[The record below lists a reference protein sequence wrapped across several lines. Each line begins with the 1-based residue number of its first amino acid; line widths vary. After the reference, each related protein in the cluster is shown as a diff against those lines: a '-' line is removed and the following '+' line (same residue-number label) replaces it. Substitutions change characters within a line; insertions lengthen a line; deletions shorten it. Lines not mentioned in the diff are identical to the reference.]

1 MTFPQPEAP
10 RPDRPVLPPS
20 IVPVAHFAKWPPDD
34 LDDAGPG
41 GGTPATP
48 GDGGGGGMG
57 GGGGGYYDS
66 GDGNFKKGATKPAL
80 IIVGILLAVGGAA
93 AVGFAIKGESEKVS
107 VADVNRERN
116 QLLLQPTEQALPKW
130 REWAAREEVPTMQ
143 QEAFAQLAWAKD
155 PLAIDAIIAG
165 LANKDHRVRGTAAQ
179 ALIEYGAAAERAK
192 PALLKALAE
201 SDDSDKP
208 QICWAL
214 AVLKEPAAYDTIFA
228 EYRAG
233 HLAKVQ
239 RLDGSPTFDPETL
252 ANLASLDKLAELKA
266 DPSASVRQL
275 VATALSKSAEPKW
288 TDALITLVKDKD
300 IEVAREAAVGLGKI
314 ANEAAMT
321 PLLEAL
327 GKADKDHR
335 ESFLGAMRDGVGG
348 RGLVV
353 ALRSIDKTH
362 EKFQLKVIFDM
373 LRELEDPRVGDALD
387 EYLKTDPK
395 PHWRT
400 EAALRMAEVGDLRA
414 VPHLAWR
421 MQQDPLK
428 LYNQIDDPEHR
439 QDDNERVVS
448 ARMLADLAILH
459 PDAKAKILQEAEGA
473 VMEWVTSKPQ
483 PHANGLRFLAAAGS
497 PQVLPKLK
505 AWADPNKPLPGP
517 GAQPPVAMEWET
529 AQSALRYMGWA
540 QQNFGI
546 LEKQMFRQGKEKYDL
561 TMEGMM
567 GGGVAVLGM
576 TLRGLAF
583 GAADGFA
590 QWGDPKAYPT
600 LVKYIEEKQ
609 NNEQSRI
616 EACFAISWA
625 STDENMKEV
634 ASKVQKFG
642 GADPKDT
649 FIRKCY
655 LESLIHRSVPEATGT
670 LVDLIKND
678 SDIDVPRQAARAV
691 GIGGMSPATAQ
702 ALMGKLADQSTK
714 TNAVVALMLGADTD
728 TVKRAIATY
737 NEGGPETMEELKMV
751 YNGSF
756 GYWSDVNYSH
766 GDVARWVANAEAISR
781 VKVNDALQDWPKQL
795 LSRAMQ
801 GDFDNGPRS
810 MTRVQLRVKLYRDA
824 KSGDPKKQAESLS
837 ILKFMKEKGVL
848 MALRSE
854 DGAWKEPARQAFFEV
869 MNPKMFSDSLPDA
882 PAAKK

>member
-1 MTFPQPEAP
+1 MISPQPEAP
-10 RPDRPVLPPS
+10 RPALPPS
-20 IVPVAHFAKWPPDD
+20 IVPVAHFAKWPPDED
-34 LDDAGPG
+34 LDDGGP
-41 GGTPATP
+41 GGTPAARGP
-48 GDGGGGGMG
+48 G
-57 GGGGGYYDS
+57 GGGGGNDYDG
-66 GDGNFKKGATKPAL
+66 GDGNFKKGAAKPA
-80 IIVGILLAVGGAA
+80 IIVVGLLLALGGAA
-93 AVGFAIKGESEKVS
+93 AIAFGIKGEAEKVT
-107 VADVNRERN
+107 VADVAKERN
-116 QLLLQPTEQALPKW
+116 KLLLMPTDQALPEWEK
-130 REWAAREEVPTMQ
+130 WAAREDVPTMQ
-143 QEAFAQLAWAKD
+143 QEAFEQLAWAKD
-155 PLAIDAIIAG
+155 PKGIDLIVAG

-179 ALIEYGAAAERAK
+179 ALIEYGMAAERAK

-208 QICWAL
+208 QISWAL
-214 AVLKEPAAYDTIFA
+214 AVLKEVTAFDTIFE
-228 EYRAG
+228 EYRKG

-239 RLDGSPTFDPETL
+239 RLDGSPIFDPETL
-252 ANLASLDKLAELKA
+252 ANLASLDKLAALKT

-275 VATALSKSAEPKW
+275 VATALSKNGEAKW
-288 TDALITLVKDKD
+288 TDALVTLVKDKD

-314 ANEAAMT
+314 ANESSMA

-327 GKADKDHR
+327 GKADKESR
-335 ESFLGAMRDGVGG
+335 ASFLGALRDGVGG
-348 RGLVV
+348 RGLVL

-373 LRELEDPRVGDALD
+373 LREIEDPRVGDSLV

-400 EAALRMAEVGDLRA
+400 EAALRLAEVGDLRS

-421 MQQDPLK
+421 VQQDPLK

-448 ARMLADLAILH
+448 ARMLADLAVLH
-459 PDAKAKILQEAEGA
+459 PDQKAKILAEAEGA
-473 VMEWVTSKPQ
+473 VMDWVTSKPQ

-497 PQVLPKLK
+497 QQVLPKLK
-505 AWADPNKPLPGP
+505 AWADPVKPLPGP

-540 QQNFGI
+540 RQNFGI
-546 LEKQMFRQGKEKYDL
+546 LEKQMVRQGKEKYDL

-600 LVKYIEEKQ
+600 LVKYIEDKQ
-609 NNEQSRI
+609 NNEQSRL
-616 EACFAISWA
+616 ESCFAISWA

-634 ASKVQKFG
+634 AQKVQKFG
-642 GADPKDT
+642 GPDPKDS

-655 LESLIHRSVPEATGT
+655 LESLIHRSVPEATGS
-670 LVDLIKND
+670 LIELIKAD
-678 SDIDVPRQAARAV
+678 ADIDVPRQAARAV
-691 GIGGMSPATAQ
+691 GIGGLTPATSQ
-702 ALMGKLADQSTK
+702 ALMGKLTDASVK
-714 TNAVVALMLGADTD
+714 SNAVVALMLGADQD
-728 TVKRAIATY
+728 TVKRAIASY
-737 NEGGPETMEELKMV
+737 NDGGPETMEELKMV

-756 GYWSDVNYSH
+756 GYWSDANYSH
-766 GDVARWVANAEAISR
+766 GDVARWVANAEAVSH
-781 VKVNDALQDWPKQL
+781 VKVKDALQDWPKQL

-810 MTRVQLRVKLYRDA
+810 MTRVQLRVRLYRDA
-824 KSGDPKKQAESLS
+824 KSADTKKQAESLA

-854 DGAWKEPARQAFFEV
+854 EGPWKEAARQAYFDV
-869 MNPKMFSDSLPDA
+869 MNPKMFSDTLPDA

>member
-10 RPDRPVLPPS
+10 RPHAPVPPS
-20 IVPVAHFAKWPPDD
+20 IANFAKWPPDD
-34 LDDAGPG
+34 LDDPGPG
-41 GGTPATP
+41 GGIPASP
-48 GDGGGGGMG
+48 GDGGMG

-80 IIVGILLAVGGAA
+80 IIAGLLLALGGAA
-93 AVGFAIKGESEKVS
+93 AIGFAVKGESDKMTVDDM
-107 VADVNRERN
+107 ARERN
-116 QLLLQPTEQALPKW
+116 QLLLLPTEQAVPKW
-130 REWAAREEVPTMQ
+130 REWAKRDDAPVMQ

-155 PLAIDAIIAG
+155 QPAIDIIAAG
-165 LANKDHRVRGTAAQ
+165 LASKDHRVRGVAAQ
-179 ALIEYGAAAERAK
+179 ALIEFGAAAESAK
-192 PALLKALAE
+192 PALMKALQD

-228 EYRAG
+228 EYRLG

-239 RLDGSPTFDPETL
+239 RLDGSPTFDPEIL

-266 DPSASVRQL
+266 DPSPSVRQL
-275 VATALSKSAEPKW
+275 VATALSKSAEAKW
-288 TDALITLVKDKD
+288 TDTLIALVKDKD

-314 ANEAAMT
+314 GNEASMV
-321 PLLEAL
+321 PLLDAL
-327 GKADKDHR
+327 NKADKDSR
-335 ESFLGAMRDGVGG
+335 ASFLGALRDGVGG
-348 RGLVV
+348 RGLVL
-353 ALRSIDKTH
+353 ALKSIDKSH

-373 LRELEDPRVGDALD
+373 LREIEDPRVGDSLV
-387 EYLKTDPK
+387 EYLATNPK

-421 MQQDPLK
+421 MEQDPLE

-459 PDAKAKILQEAEGA
+459 PDAKAKILSEAEGS
-473 VMEWVTSKPQ
+473 VMKWVTSKPQ
-483 PHANGLRFLAAAGS
+483 PHANGLRFLVAAGS
-497 PQVLPKLK
+497 PAVNPKLK
-505 AWADPNKPLPGP
+505 TWADPQKPLPGP

-540 QQNFGI
+540 QQNFGL

-590 QWGDPKAYPT
+590 QWGDPKAYPI
-600 LVKYIEEKQ
+600 LVKYIEDKQ
-609 NNEQSRI
+609 ANEQSRL
-616 EACFAISWA
+616 EACFAVSWA
-625 STDENMKEV
+625 STDENMKDV
-634 ASKVQKFG
+634 AQKVQRLG
-642 GADPKDT
+642 SGDPKDT

-670 LVDLIKND
+670 LVELIKND
-678 SDIDVPRQAARAV
+678 QDIDVPRQAARAV

-702 ALMGKLADQSTK
+702 TLMGKLADAATK
-714 TNAVVALMLGADTD
+714 SNAVVALMLGADSD
-728 TVKRAIATY
+728 TAKRAIATY
-737 NEGGPETMEELKMV
+737 NDDKIDTMEELKMV

-756 GYWSDVNYSH
+756 GYWSDVNYSN
-766 GDVARWVANAEAISR
+766 GDVARWVANADAISR
-781 VKVNDALQDWPKQL
+781 VKVKDALQDWPKQL

-810 MTRVQLRVKLYRDA
+810 MTRVQLRVRLYRDA
-824 KSGDPKKQAESLS
+824 KSGDAKKQAESLS

-854 DGAWKEPARQAFFEV
+854 EGPWKEPARQAFFEV
-869 MNPKMFSDSLPDA
+869 MNPKIFSDSLPDA

>member
-1 MTFPQPEAP
+1 MISPQPEAP
-10 RPDRPVLPPS
+10 RPALPPS
-20 IVPVAHFAKWPPDD
+20 IVPVLPSAHFAKWPPDD
-34 LDDAGPG
+34 DLDDGGPG
-41 GGTPATP
+41 GIPAAP
-48 GDGGGGGMG
+48 G
-57 GGGGGYYDS
+57 GGGGGGDYYGG
-66 GDGNFKKGATKPAL
+66 GDGNFKKGAAKPA
-80 IIVGILLAVGGAA
+80 IIVVGLLLALGGIA
-93 AVGFAIKGESEKVS
+93 AVGFGLKADANKVT
-107 VADVNRERN
+107 VADVTKERN
-116 QLLLQPTEQALPKW
+116 KLLLMPTEQALPEWEK
-130 REWAAREEVPTMQ
+130 WAARDDVPTMQ
-143 QEAFAQLAWAKD
+143 QEAFEQLAWAKD
-155 PLAIDAIIAG
+155 PKGIDLLIAG
-165 LANKDHRVRGTAAQ
+165 LSNKDHRVRGTAAQ
-179 ALIEYGAAAERAK
+179 ALIEYGMAAEKAK
-192 PALLKALAE
+192 PALMKALAE

-208 QICWAL
+208 QISWAL
-214 AVLKEPAAYDTIFA
+214 AVLKEVAAFDTIFA

-252 ANLASLDKLAELKA
+252 ANLASLDKLAALKN
-266 DPSASVRQL
+266 DESASVRQL
-275 VATALSKSAEPKW
+275 VATALSKNGEAKW
-288 TDALITLVKDKD
+288 TDTLITLVKDKD

-314 ANEAAMT
+314 ANESSMA

-327 GKADKDHR
+327 SKADKDSR
-335 ESFLGAMRDGVGG
+335 ASFLGALRDGVGG
-348 RGLVV
+348 RGLVL

-373 LRELEDPRVGDALD
+373 LREIEDPRVGDSLV

-400 EAALRMAEVGDLRA
+400 EAALRMAEVGDLRS

-459 PDAKAKILQEAEGA
+459 PEEKAKILSEAEGA

-483 PHANGLRFLAAAGS
+483 PHANGLRFLVAAGS
-497 PQVLPKLK
+497 QQVLPKLK
-505 AWADPNKPLPGP
+505 AWADPSKALPGA
-517 GAQPPVAMEWET
+517 GAQPPVPMEWET

-546 LEKQMFRQGKEKYDL
+546 LEKQMNRQGKEKADL

-600 LVKYIEEKQ
+600 LVKYIEDKQ
-609 NNEQSRI
+609 NNEQSRL
-616 EACFAISWA
+616 ESCFAVSWA

-634 ASKVQKFG
+634 AQKVQKFAG
-642 GADPKDT
+642 PDPKDS

-670 LVDLIKND
+670 LVELIKAD
-678 SDIDVPRQAARAV
+678 PDIDVPRQAARAV
-691 GIGGMSPATAQ
+691 GIGGLSPATSQ
-702 ALMGKLADQSTK
+702 LLMAKMSDPSVK
-714 TNAVVALMLGADTD
+714 SNAVVALLLGADQD
-728 TVKRAIATY
+728 TVKRAIASY
-737 NEGGPETMEELKMV
+737 NDGGPETMEELKMV

-766 GDVARWVANAEAISR
+766 GDVARWVANAEAVSR
-781 VKVNDALQDWPKQL
+781 VKVKDALQDWPKQL

-810 MTRVQLRVKLYRDA
+810 MTRVQLRVRLYRDA
-824 KSGDPKKQAESLS
+824 KSADAKKQAESLA
-837 ILKFMKEKGVL
+837 ILKFMKERGVL

-854 DGAWKEPARQAFFEV
+854 EGPWKEAARQAFFEV
-869 MNPKMFSDSLPDA
+869 MNPKMFSDTLPDA